1 MIDEG
6 DSRKR
11 RGWIMLGIGLAILG
25 IFIIPAMIPVSP
37 VDGTMLVSMLADPDS
52 RFTNIGGVTLHY
64 KIMGKGEPV
73 FFLLHGFGA
82 SLYSW
87 KKVMPELAKLGTV
100 IAYDRLG
107 FGLTV
112 RLLPGEWTNGN
123 PYSMPAQV
131 KAAAGLLDALGVDH
145 AVWVGHSAGG
155 VVAVQ
160 AMAAYPDM
168 VQALILEDSPLLG
181 GGPPNIAHILYAI
194 PSVDHFGPV
203 FLRGIREWGMDVLMS
218 AWHDTNKITEE
229 DVELYRKPLSMS
241 NWDVGLWEFM
251 KAASYSDTQ
260 AKIKLINV
268 PVLIMTGGDDQIVP
282 PADTVSLTNLIPG
295 AELTVIRECG
305 HIPHE
310 EQPGGFMDAV
320 KGFIDKLEG
329 E

>member
-11 RGWIMLGIGLAILG
+11 RGWMMLGIGLAILG
-25 IFIIPAMIPVSP
+25 ILIVPALIPVSP
-37 VDGTMLVSMLADPDS
+37 LEGILPVSKLADPDS

-87 KKVMPELAKLGTV
+87 KRVMPELAKLGTV
-100 IAYDRLG
+100 VAYDRLG

-112 RLLPGEWTNGN
+112 RLLPGGWTNEN

-131 KAAAGLLDALGVDH
+131 KAAAGLLDALGVGK

-155 VVAVQ
+155 VVAVE
-160 AMAAYPDM
+160 AAAAYPDK

-181 GGPPNIAHILYAI
+181 GVPKMAQFLYSI

-203 FLRGIREWGMDVLMS
+203 FLRGIREWGMDVLLS
-218 AWHDTNKITEE
+218 AWHDTNKITGE
-229 DVELYRKPLSMS
+229 DVELYLKPLSMS
-241 NWDVGLWEFM
+241 NWDIGLWEFT
-251 KAASYSDTQ
+251 KAASQGDTKEKFK
-260 AKIKLINV
+260 KITV
-268 PVLIMTGGDDQIVP
+268 PVLVITGDDDKIVP
-282 PADTVSLTNLIPG
+282 AGDTVSLTNLIPG
-295 AELTVIRECG
+295 ARLAVIHECG

-310 EQPGGFMDAV
+310 EQPVEFMDAV
-320 KGFIDKLEG
+320 KGFIDKMKG